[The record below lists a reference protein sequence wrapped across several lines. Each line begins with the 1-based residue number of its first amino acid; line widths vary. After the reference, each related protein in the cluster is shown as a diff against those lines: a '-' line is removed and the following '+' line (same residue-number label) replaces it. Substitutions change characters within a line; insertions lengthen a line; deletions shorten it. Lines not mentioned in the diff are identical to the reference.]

1 MMRQTKR
8 TTNTGMA
15 IAALLGLAS
24 TGCSIC
30 PSPYDM
36 DYSAFGTATP
46 RADMRCGRVGSIF
59 SDPNAS
65 GSMVAPSET
74 IVEPDAEVVAPAS
87 HSQAVHQ
94 HPSHSRAARRAN
106 SAPLRKASAWQSPE
120 SAELYREA
128 SNRGE
133 VIVGE
138 VTIEDVVIESTELE
152 AAEIDGVEIG
162 DIGPQ

>member
-1 MMRQTKR
+1 MRQTKR

-65 GSMVAPSET
+65 GSMVAPSES
-74 IVEPDAEVVAPAS
+74 IVEPDVEVVAPAS
-87 HSQAVHQ
+87 HTQAAHQ
-94 HPSHSRAARRAN
+94 PSSRGKAARRGT
-106 SAPLRKASAWQSPE
+106 SVPLRQASAWQSP
-120 SAELYREA
+120 
-128 SNRGE
+128 
-133 VIVGE
+133 
-138 VTIEDVVIESTELE
+138 
-152 AAEIDGVEIG
+152 
-162 DIGPQ
+162 